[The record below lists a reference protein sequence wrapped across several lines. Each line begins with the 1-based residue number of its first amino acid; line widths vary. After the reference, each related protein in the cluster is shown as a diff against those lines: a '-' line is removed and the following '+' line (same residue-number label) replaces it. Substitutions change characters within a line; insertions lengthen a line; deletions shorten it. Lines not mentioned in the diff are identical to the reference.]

1 MAEAQSRR
9 GRMTPHNQKFSEQ
22 WSQPLISGVTVL
34 AGVPMPATM
43 CALLQ
48 RSHGDLAET

>member
-9 GRMTPHNQKFSEQ
+9 GRMTPHNKFSEQ
-22 WSQPLISGVTVL
+22 WSQPLISGVAVV

>member
-1 MAEAQSRR
+1 MAEAQSRT
-9 GRMTPHNQKFSEQ
+9 GRMTPHNKKFSEQ
-22 WSQPLISGVTVL
+22 WSQPLISGVAVL
-34 AGVPMPATM
+34 AGVPMTATE